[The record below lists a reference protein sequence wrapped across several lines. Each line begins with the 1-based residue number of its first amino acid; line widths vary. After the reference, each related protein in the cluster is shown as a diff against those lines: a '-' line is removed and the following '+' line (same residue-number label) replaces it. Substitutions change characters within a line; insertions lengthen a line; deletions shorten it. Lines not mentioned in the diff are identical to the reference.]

1 MKYFLYILQSIS
13 SDKFYTGISKEPSL
27 RLIYHNNL
35 EKGFTARYR
44 PWNIVFTKEFP
55 SKEDAAF
62 AERKIKKWKSKIM
75 IRKVINREIQI

>member
-13 SDKFYTGISKEPSL
+13 SDKFYTGISKNPTL
-27 RLIYHNNL
+27 RLVYHNTL

-44 PWNIVFTKEFP
+44 PWKIVFTKEFP
-55 SKEDAAF
+55 AIEEAAF

-75 IRKVINREIQI
+75 IRKVINHEIQI

>member
-44 PWNIVFTKEFP
+44 PWEIVFSHEFNLKIEA
-55 SKEDAAF
+55 SKVNE
-62 AERKIKKWKSKIM
+62 
-75 IRKVINREIQI
+75 N